1 MSSFLAVGS
10 ILAIQFQ
17 RFLCSFYLVQLVL
30 TSSGIP
36 MLKPNFC
43 DGNQQHGPASDV
55 ACSPLF
61 EGKKMGCRQKQL
73 GMHLQIYSANIN
85 PWRGS
90 KGHQW
95 SRKGTV
101 LQDYL
106 LSKKVLQNYYRRFSA
121 TNISKLGYRVLD
133 QLDLWFIN
141 VCYSVLIWLQQIH
154 KGYKRLKRQ
163 AE

>member
-17 RFLCSFYLVQLVL
+17 RFLCSFYSVQLVL

-61 EGKKMGCRQKQL
+61 EGEKMGCRQKQL
-73 GMHLQIYSANIN
+73 GMHLQIYSKNIN

-106 LSKKVLQNYYRRFSA
+106 LSKKVQNYYRRFSA